1 MIASD
6 GALRAGKDWKKIT
19 GVTPAAPKKT
29 AAPATTVRPAAMPS
43 SMPIYAAQGTIGQP
57 KYIPDS
63 ATQDAVG
70 ATLANTDATADVR
83 GLMKQTITPGRS
95 MGKGDE
101 YRARVQSS
109 LLQQAGRGEAADI
122 EKADIENN
130 SKRRLDYEYAREME
144 AQKLAMI
151 QHAAA
156 QAAWADQFTNQRN
169 AARMLQAKQNAQ
181 LGLLGPMLDFL
192 G

>member
-1 MIASD
+1 MIASE
-6 GALRAGKDWKKIT
+6 GLRAGKNWKELT
-19 GVTPAAPKKT
+19 GVTPATPKAPAAPKT
-29 AAPATTVRPAAMPS
+29 GITPS
-43 SMPIYAAQGTIGQP
+43 PTMRSMPIYAAQGSIAQP

-63 ATQDAVG
+63 STQDAVG

-83 GLMKQTITPGRS
+83 GLKKQTITPGRS
-95 MGKGDE
+95 MGKGDD
-101 YRARVQSS
+101 YRARVQSA

-122 EKADIENN
+122 EKADIEQN

-169 AARMLQAKQNAQ
+169 AARTLQAQQNAQ
-181 LGLLGPMLDFL
+181 LGMLGPMLDFL
-192 G
+192 E